1 MSMKRVNPY
10 LLSLVLLT
18 VLVLLSTGCG
28 GGKY

>member
-1 MSMKRVNPY
+1 MKRINPY
-10 LLSLVLLT
+10 LLSMVLLT